1 MEYSRHVWADVSNMR
16 PFCFL
21 DISLVEL
28 SCFFFLIFVDGLFV
42 TLLGWINFSSPLP
55 HVIRVSTPAVTFWN
69 HLPTEYATLIYD
81 LDCFKSAVIKHL
93 WSLFHQLFCVLNFS
107 KIVRIL
113 NKILRYFNFE
123 LSLNLDGVVL
133 KISYQL
139 QIWLTKNINS
149 MASGFLSITP
159 FQFQT

>member
-1 MEYSRHVWADVSNMR
+1 MR

-42 TLLGWINFSSPLP
+42 TLLRWINFSSPFP
-55 HVIRVSTPAVTFWN
+55 HVIRVSKPAVTSGIICLEN
-69 HLPTEYATLIYD
+69 TLLWPMIWTVSS
-81 LDCFKSAVIKHL
+81 LQLLSILHL
-93 WSLFHQLFCVLNFS
+93 WSLFHQLFCVLNLR
-107 KIVRIL
+107 KIVRML
-113 NKILRYFNFE
+113 NKILRSINFE

-139 QIWLTKNINS
+139 QIWQTKNINS